1 MTASHI
7 DEASRI
13 NRVRASKSEV
23 QARRQAIH
31 EIIAEQHPMTVRQV
45 FYQAEVGGLVEKD
58 ETGYDKVQA
67 DLTRMRLEGLL
78 PYDWL
83 TDSTRWQRKPASFGS
98 VEEALE
104 ETARFYRKSLWNSA
118 ASYVEICVEKD
129 ALAGV
134 LYPVTALYDVPLMS
148 ARGYASLSFLH
159 EAASYIASLD
169 RPTFVYH
176 LGDFDPSG
184 VDASAKIEQRLREF
198 APEADITFER
208 LAVTERQ
215 IADWRLPTP
224 PTKKSDSRSKRFG
237 EISVELDAIS
247 PGDLRALLEQAINRH
262 LPRDQLEVL
271 KIAEANEREL
281 ITFLVGR
288 MGSLHG

>member
-1 MTASHI
+1 
-7 DEASRI
+7 
-13 NRVRASKSEV
+13 VRASKSEV
-23 QARRQAIH
+23 QARRQALH
-31 EIIAEQHPMTVRQV
+31 AIIAEQHPITVRQA
-45 FYQAEVGGLVEKD
+45 FYQAEVLGLVEKD

-67 DLTRMRLEGLL
+67 DLTWMRLEGWL

-98 VEEALE
+98 VQAALE
-104 ETARFYRKSLWNSA
+104 ETARFYRKALWNSA
-118 ASYVEICVEKD
+118 ASYVEIWIEKD

-134 LYPVTALYDVPLMS
+134 LYPVTDLYDVPLMS

-159 EAASYIASLD
+159 EAASYIALLD

-215 IADWRLPTP
+215 IADWRLPTR

-237 EISVELDAIS
+237 EFSVELDAIS
-247 PGDLRALLEQAINRH
+247 PGDLRALLEQAINRQ
-262 LPRDQLEVL
+262 LPQDQLEVL
-271 KIAEANEREL
+271 RIAEASEREL
-281 ITFLVGR
+281 ITSLVGR